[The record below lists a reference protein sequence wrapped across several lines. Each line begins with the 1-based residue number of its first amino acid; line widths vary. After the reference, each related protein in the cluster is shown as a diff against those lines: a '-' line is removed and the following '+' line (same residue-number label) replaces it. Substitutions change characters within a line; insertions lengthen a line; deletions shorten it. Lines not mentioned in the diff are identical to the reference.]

1 MCMTVFMKLVIERD
15 GEGAVGR
22 RAKEKGLKFKE

>member
-1 MCMTVFMKLVIERD
+1 MILDPERD

-22 RAKEKGLKFKE
+22 RAKEKELKFKE